1 MMKNLNDIESELLE
15 DEALR
20 CQVEK
25 ALSGRKK
32 LPVDTI
38 IREQS
43 EKWKGAWAGESGR
56 KMETV

>member
-1 MMKNLNDIESELLE
+1 MMKNLNDIESGLLE

-32 LPVDTI
+32 LPADVV

-43 EKWKGAWAGESGR
+43 KKWKGEWTGESGR
-56 KMETV
+56 KVETV

>member
-25 ALSGRKK
+25 GFVRKK
-32 LPVDTI
+32 EAAGGCSDP
-38 IREQS
+38 
-43 EKWKGAWAGESGR
+43 GAVEE
-56 KMETV
+56 MERRMDR